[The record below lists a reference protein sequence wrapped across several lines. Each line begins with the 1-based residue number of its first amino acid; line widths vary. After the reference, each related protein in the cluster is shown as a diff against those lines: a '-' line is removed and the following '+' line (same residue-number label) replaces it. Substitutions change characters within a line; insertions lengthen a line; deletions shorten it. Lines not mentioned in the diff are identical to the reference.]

1 MKNSKILVLNAGIV
15 PKLRLGTKTDKG
27 VKSNGSHIVKILEDK
42 IVKGLDIKGKEIEFV
57 EYIVEENGEKKMYK
71 TKLRGQDGKPSYLVQ
86 RLAEIEEGQ
95 EIRLEM
101 KKKGIKNY
109 ISVDAIHSGDDVE
122 VQEDDEESEPDS
134 RDLEDTMAM

>member
-1 MKNSKILVLNAGIV
+1 MLNSKKLVALAGLI

-57 EYIVEENGEKKMYK
+57 EYVVEENGEKKMYK
-71 TKLRGQDGKPSYLVQ
+71 TKLRGSDGKPSYLVQ
-86 RLAEIEEGQ
+86 RLAEIEEGT
-95 EIRLEM
+95 EVRMEM

-109 ISVDAIHSGDDVE
+109 ISVDSIHNGHDVE
-122 VQEDDEESEPDS
+122 VEEDEQTI
-134 RDLEDTMAM
+134 DLDDPIAM